1 MQAEAIKLRFVSP
14 LHLGR
19 GLETDY
25 GKTETVLHSDTLKSA
40 LFALGIQLF
49 PEWEKTPAL
58 FFDAFSISSCF
69 PFAGNE
75 YFFPKPLLKRKLEF
89 SASSEH
95 LQAKKSKRVDY
106 LSKTVFEKFITQ
118 DVLQIDENCLSPD
131 GSFVFE
137 NRANAR
143 VLFKT
148 EVQQRVAVPAE
159 SGEET
164 KPYYVDRLFFNSD
177 CGLFFLAQFHN
188 ETIKSQVIA
197 ALKLLGDQG
206 IGTDKSVGN
215 GQFIFDQQKGIENIS
230 IETVSSLKRWIA
242 LGLYL
247 PEKSAFEKFDLDNST
262 WQLIKRGGYMG
273 GSSDFTFLGIR
284 KRNIFMFSE
293 ASVFASNE
301 EPAGKLIDLKPDWD
315 KPMHPVWRDGR
326 PLFLAV

>member
-1 MQAEAIKLRFVSP
+1 MQAEAIKLRFISP

-69 PFAGNE
+69 PFAGSE
-75 YFFPKPLLKRKLEF
+75 YFFPKPFLKRKLEF
-89 SASSEH
+89 SASNEH
-95 LQAKKSKRVDY
+95 LQAKKSKRVDF
-106 LSKTVFEKFITQ
+106 LSKTIFEKFIKQ
-118 DVLQIDENCLSPD
+118 EALQVDENCLSPD

-137 NRANAR
+137 KNGNVRII
-143 VLFKT
+143 FKT

-159 SGEET
+159 SGQET
-164 KPYYVDRLFFNSD
+164 KPYYVDRLFFNED
-177 CGLFFLAQFHN
+177 CGLFFLAQFHT
-188 ETIKSQVIA
+188 ETIKNQVIA

-215 GQFIFDQQKGIENIS
+215 GQFIFDQRKDIENIS
-230 IETVSSLKRWIA
+230 IETGTSLKHWIS

-247 PEKSAFEKFDLDNST
+247 PEKSEFEKFDLNSST

-273 GSSDFTFLGIR
+273 GSSDFSFLGIR
-284 KRNIFMFSE
+284 KKNIFMFSE
-293 ASVFASNE
+293 ASVFASDE
-301 EPAGKLIDLKPDWD
+301 SPVGKLIDLKPDWD
-315 KPMHPVWRDGR
+315 APMHPVWRDGR

>member
-40 LFALGIQLF
+40 LYALGIQLF
-49 PEWEKTPAL
+49 PDWEKTPAL

-69 PFAGNE
+69 PFAGSE
-75 YFFPKPLLKRKLEF
+75 YFFPKPFLKRKLEF

-95 LQAKKSKRVDY
+95 LQAKKSKRIDF
-106 LSKTVFEKFITQ
+106 LSKTVFEKFIKQ
-118 DVLQIDENCLSPD
+118 EIIQIDEKCLSPD

-137 NRANAR
+137 NSGNSK
-143 VLFKT
+143 VIFKT
-148 EVQQRVAVPAE
+148 EVQQRVTVPAE
-159 SGEET
+159 GSSET
-164 KPYYVDRLFFNSD
+164 NTYYVDRLFINAD

-188 ETIKSQVIA
+188 ETIRNQVIA
-197 ALKLLGDQG
+197 VLKLLGDQG
-206 IGTDKSVGN
+206 VGTDKSVGN
-215 GQFIFDQQKGIENIS
+215 GQFIFDQQKDVEKLT
-230 IETVSSLKRWIA
+230 IETGTSLKRWIA

-247 PEKSAFEKFDLDNST
+247 PEKSSFEKFDLNSST

-273 GSSDFTFLGIR
+273 GSRDFSFLGIR
-284 KRNIFMFSE
+284 KKNIFMFSE
-293 ASVFASNE
+293 ASVFVSNE

-315 KPMHPVWRDGR
+315 KPMHPVLRDGR